1 LEFINIGTNKMSM
14 KEAFDTFFEE
24 MTQNYLNEWGVP
36 PQAPCN
42 EKRRPTGL
50 FLLETLNDKGYAQ
63 WKPRLQEKPISF
75 DAVEIELGFS
85 IHPQIKAFLSTYWF
99 LALDGIIQTSRGEA
113 ELRLNGLTPYSDLEE
128 RIISDFDNEETHYLH
143 DHKYFLI
150 GTFCS
155 IGGNDSYLVQ
165 VNNDTGEVTAVEV
178 MDKRSVH
185 LADSIEELLCN
196 MKGIW

>member
-1 LEFINIGTNKMSM
+1 MSM

-24 MTQNYLNEWGVP
+24 MTQNYMNEWGVP
-36 PQAPCN
+36 PRVPYTE
-42 EKRRPTGL
+42 EKNPTGL
-50 FLLETLNDKGYAQ
+50 FLPGTLDDKGYAQ
-63 WKPRLQEKPISF
+63 WKPKLQEKPVSF
-75 DAVEIELGFS
+75 DAVEKELGFS

-113 ELRLNGLTPYSDLEE
+113 ELRLNGLTPYSNLEE

-178 MDKRSVH
+178 MDKRSVK
-185 LADSIEELLCN
+185 LADSIEDLLMN

>member
-1 LEFINIGTNKMSM
+1 MSM

-24 MTQNYLNEWGVP
+24 MTQNYLKKRGIP

-42 EKRRPTGL
+42 EERRPTGL
-50 FLLETLNDKGYAQ
+50 FLLETLNDNGYAQ
-63 WKPRLQEKPISF
+63 WKPKLQDKPFSFENVEK
-75 DAVEIELGFS
+75 ELGFS
-85 IHPQIKAFLSTYWF
+85 INPQIKEFLSTYWF
-99 LALDGIIQTSRGEA
+99 LALEA
-113 ELRLNGLTPYSDLEE
+113 EILTAESKISFTLNGVTPYTYLEDVLLHNFNCSE
-128 RIISDFDNEETHYLH
+128 AHYLN
-143 DHKYFLI
+143 DHNYFLL
-150 GTFCS
+150 GTYCK
-155 IGGNDSYLVQ
+155 IDGVDSYLVQ

>member
-1 LEFINIGTNKMSM
+1 MSM

-24 MTQNYLNEWGVP
+24 MTQNYLIEREIL

-42 EKRRPTGL
+42 EERHPTGL

-63 WKPRLQEKPISF
+63 WKPKLQEKPVSF
-75 DAVEIELGFS
+75 DAVEKELGFS

-99 LALDGIIQTSRGEA
+99 LALDGMIQTSRGEA
-113 ELRLNGLTPYSDLEE
+113 ELRLNGLTPYSNLEE
-128 RIISDFDNEETHYLH
+128 RIISDFNNEETHYLH

-178 MDKRSVH
+178 MDKRSVK
-185 LADSIEELLCN
+185 LADSIEDLLMN

>member
-1 LEFINIGTNKMSM
+1 MSM

-50 FLLETLNDKGYAQ
+50 FLLETLNNEGYAQ
-63 WKPRLQEKPISF
+63 WKPRLQEKPFSF
-75 DAVEIELGFS
+75 DSVEKELGFS
-85 IHPQIKAFLSTYWF
+85 IHPQIKEFLSTYWF
-99 LALDGIIQTSRGEA
+99 LPLEAKILTENSKISLTLRGI
-113 ELRLNGLTPYSDLEE
+113 TPYTSLEDVLLNNFNCIE
-128 RIISDFDNEETHYLH
+128 AHYLT
-143 DHKYFLI
+143 DHNYFLL
-150 GTFCS
+150 GTYCK
-155 IGGNDSYLVQ
+155 IDGVDSYLVQ
-165 VNNDTGEVTAVEV
+165 VNNDTCEVTAVEV

-185 LADSIEELLCN
+185 LADSIEDLLCN